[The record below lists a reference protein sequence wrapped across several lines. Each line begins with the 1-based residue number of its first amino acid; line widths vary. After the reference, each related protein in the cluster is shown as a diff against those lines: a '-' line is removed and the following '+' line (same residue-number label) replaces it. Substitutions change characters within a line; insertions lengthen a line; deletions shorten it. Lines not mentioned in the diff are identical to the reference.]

1 MGESRQDSMRL
12 RLIREKVQSGVASF
26 RDNHPRLLEIDVNE
40 RTITSHLSDILRGK
54 FLGYDVDHEYN
65 RHGVKVKKMI
75 SGKLLIPDIVVHKE
89 ETDVKNL
96 LAIEVKK
103 GGEPDEDD
111 VVKLRELTS
120 ATGSYRYAY
129 GLFLGLEKDTQVERW
144 WKNGAEMVEE
154 ELKKE
159 LESDSR

>member
-1 MGESRQDSMRL
+1 MRL

-89 ETDVKNL
+89 EKDEKNL

-103 GGEPDEDD
+103 GHEPDEDD
-111 VVKLRELTS
+111 ADKLRELTS
-120 ATGSYRYAY
+120 STGSYGYAY
-129 GLFLGLEKDTQVERW
+129 GLFLGLEKDAQIEKW
-144 WKNGAEMVEE
+144 WKNGAVMTEE
-154 ELKKE
+154 ELE
-159 LESDSR
+159 REVESESDR

>member
-1 MGESRQDSMRL
+1 MRL

-54 FLGYDVDHEYN
+54 FPGYDVDHEYN
-65 RHGVKVKKMI
+65 RHGVEVKKMT

-89 ETDVKNL
+89 EIDVKNL

-103 GGEPDEDD
+103 GQKPDEDD
-111 VVKLRELTS
+111 IDKLRELTS
-120 ATGSYRYAY
+120 ATGGYRYAY
-129 GLFLGLEKDTQVERW
+129 GLFLGLENETQVEKW
-144 WKNGAEMVEE
+144 WKNGAAMTEE
-154 ELKKE
+154 ELNRE
-159 LESDSR
+159 LEPDSH